1 MDIQQEI
8 NNVEQQIQNEKAR
21 HNKEM
26 DRLKQRKLQ
35 LQDKKHLYAKRNKKE
50 AQQALYQWKDINIP
64 ENCDIYVLN
73 SALTRILSNE

>member
-8 NNVEQQIQNEKAR
+8 NNLEQQIQNEKAR

-50 AQQALYQWKDINIP
+50 AQQALYQWKDNELS
-64 ENCDIYVLN
+64 ENYEVDMLIA
-73 SALTRILSNE
+73 ALLKNHNG

>member
-50 AQQALYQWKDINIP
+50 AQQALYQWKDNELS
-64 ENCDIYVLN
+64 ENYEVDMLIA
-73 SALTRILSNE
+73 ALLKNHNG

>member
-64 ENCDIYVLN
+64 ENCDIKELN
-73 SALTRILSNE
+73 KYFQMLLN

>member
-64 ENCDIYVLN
+64 ENRNIKELN
-73 SALTRILSNE
+73 KYFQMLLN